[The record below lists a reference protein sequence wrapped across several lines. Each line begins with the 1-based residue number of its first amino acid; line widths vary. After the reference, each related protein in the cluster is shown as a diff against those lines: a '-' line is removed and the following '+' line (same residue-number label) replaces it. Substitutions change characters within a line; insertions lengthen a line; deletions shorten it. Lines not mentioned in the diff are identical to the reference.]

1 MGGKGRQFTYFLQT
15 RGRGFARDDAVS
27 RETILVVEDDAAV
40 RRGIVDAL
48 QCSGYETLEAR
59 DGAEGIEKGLR
70 ASYQLMLLDMV
81 MPQRNG
87 LEVLAALKRER
98 AGQPVIILSARGE
111 EADRVRGL
119 QGGADDYVVKPF
131 SVKELLARVE
141 AVLRRS
147 CERSA
152 AAETLCFCGGKLDIP
167 ARELLFDDGRRVEL
181 SARETEVVR
190 YLMRAAG
197 RAVSREELLRHVW
210 HLDVSGMETRTIDM
224 HIAHLRTKLGDR
236 AQNLIVTV
244 RGKGY
249 RWSVL

>member
-1 MGGKGRQFTYFLQT
+1 MSQGT
-15 RGRGFARDDAVS
+15 V
-27 RETILVVEDDAAV
+27 LVVEDDEAV

-48 QCSGYETLEAR
+48 HFSGYETLEAR
-59 DGAEGIEKGLR
+59 DGKEGIEVGLR
-70 ASYQLMLLDMV
+70 ATYHLMLLDLV
-81 MPQRNG
+81 MPYHSG
-87 LEVLAALKRER
+87 LEVLAALKKER

-141 AVLRRS
+141 AVMRRT
-147 CERSA
+147 CERVV
-152 AAETLCFCGGKLDIP
+152 AEEVRQFPGGVMDFSR
-167 ARELLFDDGRRVEL
+167 AELRFDAGRVVEI
-181 SARETEVVR
+181 SAREVELLR
-190 YLMRAAG
+190 YLISSAG

-210 HLDVSGMETRTIDM
+210 RLEARGMETRTIDM
-224 HIAHLRTKLGDR
+224 HIAHLRTKLGD
-236 AQNLIVTV
+236 AEQSMIVTV

>member
-1 MGGKGRQFTYFLQT
+1 
-15 RGRGFARDDAVS
+15 VS
-27 RETILVVEDDAAV
+27 QETILVVEDDEAV

-70 ASYQLMLLDMV
+70 ANYQLMLLDMV
-81 MPQRNG
+81 MPHRNG

-131 SVKELLARVE
+131 SVRELLARVE

-147 CERSA
+147 CERVA
-152 AAETLCFCGGKLDIP
+152 AVETLCFSGGEMDVA
-167 ARELLFDDGRRVEL
+167 ARELRFDDGRRVEL
-181 SARETEVVR
+181 SMKELEVVR

-210 HLDVSGMETRTIDM
+210 HLEARGMETRTIDM
-224 HIAHLRTKLGDR
+224 HIAHLRTKLGDS
-236 AQNLIVTV
+236 AQSLIVTV

>member
-1 MGGKGRQFTYFLQT
+1 M
-15 RGRGFARDDAVS
+15 
-27 RETILVVEDDAAV
+27 VEDDEAV

-48 QCSGYETLEAR
+48 QCGGYQTLEAR
-59 DGAEGIEKGLR
+59 DGAEGMEKGLR

-81 MPQRNG
+81 MPHRNG

-131 SVKELLARVE
+131 SVRELLARVE

-147 CERSA
+147 CERVA
-152 AAETLCFCGGKLDIP
+152 ATETLCFPGGVIDVTK
-167 ARELLFDDGRRVEL
+167 RELTFDDGRRAEL
-181 SARETEVVR
+181 SMKEVDVVR

-210 HLDVSGMETRTIDM
+210 HLEARGMETRTIDM
-224 HIAHLRTKLGDR
+224 HIAHLRTKLGDGE
-236 AQNLIVTV
+236 QSLIVTV

-249 RWSVL
+249 RWSVS